1 MRRFMIGQFDKFSQ
15 VKQQRDFRGDF
26 FGVEVCQMESEEDIE
41 MISSISKKDAFKL
54 GIHFPLRTGQW
65 RLRDP
70 QYLSKNGDIIDESF
84 DYMAREFEYSMKIMP
99 YYILIHYPKPVIID
113 DNVDWRRWRF
123 ADETEYYYES
133 RYDFDLFEEKS
144 EIFFQWLSDKGKE
157 YNFIPILEL
166 DAVNKYIYNTDLLE
180 RLLVKYPNI
189 KLCLDIG
196 RIHLQDM
203 IDDSFSGYVF
213 VERFAKYAELV
224 HLWNVQVETNL
235 KNSHYPVL
243 PCQDSAEGWADV
255 QRYMKIIS
263 KYNSEFKVLFEHRS
277 DLISDKELDNCYDWI
292 KSML

>member
-1 MRRFMIGQFDKFSQ
+1 MKRLMIGQFNKYNEDKQ
-15 VKQQRDFRGDF
+15 KRDFRSDF

-41 MISSISKKDAFKL
+41 IIDWISKKDVFKL

-70 QYLSKNGDIIDESF
+70 QYLSENVDVIDESF
-84 DYMAREFEYSMKIMP
+84 DYMEREFKYSMKIKP

-113 DNVDWRRWRF
+113 DNVDWSRWRF

-133 RYDFDLFEEKS
+133 RFDFDLFEEKS

-166 DAVNKYIYNTDLLE
+166 DAVNKYIYNTDLLD

-203 IDDSFSGYVF
+203 IDESFSGYVF

-224 HLWNVQVETNL
+224 HLWNVQVETSL
-235 KNSHYPVL
+235 KNNHYPVL
-243 PCQDSAEGWADV
+243 PSQDSAEGWADV
-255 QRYMKIIS
+255 QRYINIIT
-263 KYNSEFKVLFEHRS
+263 KNNSEFKVLFEHRS
-277 DLISDKELDNCYDWI
+277 DLISDEELDRCYEWI